1 MSSPSNRRGRLLAA
15 LFGTALAVPALCWA
29 EERLPLWE
37 AGAGAIGLRYPD
49 YRGSN
54 ESRNYLYPI
63 PYVIYRGNRLR
74 VDRQGPRAMVF
85 ESPRFELDFSTYITP
100 AVRSTE
106 NRAREGMPGL
116 DPTVEIGPQVNF
128 IVARNDDAEWRFDL
142 RLPVRAVVATDIKH
156 TQGAGY
162 TVYPHLWFSARPQLF
177 GAERWNLGMQVGA
190 LFGSRDYHD
199 YFYSVA
205 PQFATPGRP
214 AYQAPGG
221 YSGAVVA
228 GSLGRRF
235 GKLWVGGLA
244 RYDNLRGVAFEPSPL
259 MRQTYSVV
267 AGLGAAWVFAESSV
281 RVEARD

>member
-1 MSSPSNRRGRLLAA
+1 MGRQLAA
-15 LFGTALAVPALCWA
+15 LLGAVLALPGWA

-37 AGAGAIGLRYPD
+37 VGAGAIGLRYPD

-63 PYVIYRGNRLR
+63 PYLVYRGNRLR
-74 VDRQGPRAMVF
+74 VDRQGPRALVF
-85 ESPRFELDFSTYITP
+85 ESPRLELDFSTYITP

-116 DPTVEIGPQVNF
+116 DPTVEIGPQINF
-128 IVARNDDAEWRFDL
+128 IVARDDEAEWRFDL

-162 TVYPHLWFSARPQLF
+162 TAYPHVWLSARPQLF
-177 GAERWNLGMQVGA
+177 GYQRWNFSMQVGA

-205 PQFATPGRP
+205 PQFATPDRP

-221 YSGAVVA
+221 YSGAVVS

-235 GKLWVGGLA
+235 GKLWVGAFA
-244 RYDNLRGVAFEPSPL
+244 RYDALRSVAFEPSPL
-259 MRQTYSVV
+259 MRQNYSVI
-267 AGLGAAWVFAESSV
+267 AGIGAAWVFAESPV